1 MMFISMDVALKY
13 VISIDVALKYVIS
26 MDVGLKKDRTVN
38 FAETD

>member
-1 MMFISMDVALKY
+1 MMF
-13 VISIDVALKYVIS
+13 ISIDVALKYVIS